1 MSRRNFYMLD
11 LFTDM
16 KPVVKQ
22 TFLLHCSNEIKKF
35 FLQLSFQCGS
45 WSNQNGINCFPQ
57 KMEKFTSL
65 IDFLCAKSNK
75 IVKKRQSLASKN
87 GLKLL
92 HLIERSILDHLMK
105 RHDIGQ

>member
-22 TFLLHCSNEIKKF
+22 TFLLHCSNEIIKF
-35 FLQLSFQCGS
+35 FCNCLFNVVHGQIKMA
-45 WSNQNGINCFPQ
+45 SNVSR
-57 KMEKFTSL
+57 KKLEKFTSL
-65 IDFLCAKSNK
+65 IDFLCAKNNK
-75 IVKKRQSLASKN
+75 IVKKRQSLASKT